1 MRLSKPTRAFTLV
14 EVLTVLALIALMGGM
29 VVTAVQ
35 GVTQSAREA
44 RTKSIIQTIDSVLM
58 QQYEAYKYRALP
70 LDVPDMF
77 RSANYATSPTSGDAE
92 VGFEVLSTEAAR
104 VRLMMIRD
112 LMRMEMPDRL
122 SDISSAPALLRAA
135 ASPVVVQG
143 ATGQVVATRDSLA
156 DRRMFP
162 VRWYDSTATFASGID
177 NVPSKLAAYRDRIP
191 SAFNFTAPDAL
202 QNQGAECLYMIMA
215 TSYVGGTP
223 AIDAIPEPNIGD
235 TDGDGLL
242 EILDGWGQPLGF
254 VRWPVGFFDFE
265 LSINTGIPDDF
276 DLFRSDYAY
285 LDQATPPTSLAVPT
299 DVNAVPQGKTYPWSV
314 KPLVFSAGP
323 DGRFGIATNPWTTA
337 AEVADFSYQASTW
350 FWPVSAAW
358 YSTELPGRNLGVG
371 ATTYNQH
378 PFPDPYLR
386 RFIAANQ
393 SSGVFAGLLP
403 GQLLQTT
410 TASTE
415 IADNISNYQLQ
426 VEQ

>member
-1 MRLSKPTRAFTLV
+1 MRFSKPTRAFTLV
-14 EVLTVLALIALMGGM
+14 EVLTVMVLIALMGGM
-29 VVTAVQ
+29 IVTAVQ
-35 GVTQSAREA
+35 GVTQTAREA

-58 QQYEAYKYRALP
+58 QQYESYKYRALP

-77 RSANYATSPTSGDAE
+77 QSANFSTSPTSGNAE

-104 VRLMMIRD
+104 VRLMMVRD

-135 ASPVVVQG
+135 ASPVVIQG
-143 ATGQVVATRDSLA
+143 ATGQVVATRDNLA

-162 VRWYDSTATFASGID
+162 VRWYDSAATFASGID

-191 SAFNFTAPDAL
+191 STFNFTAPLSL

-254 VRWPVGFFDFE
+254 VRWPAGYFDFE
-265 LSINTGIPDDF
+265 LSVNTGIPDDF

-285 LDQATPPTSLAVPT
+285 LDQGTPPTSLAVPT
-299 DVNAVPQGKTYPWSV
+299 DVNASPRIKTFPWSM
-314 KPLVFSAGP
+314 KPLVFSVGP
-323 DGRFGIATNPWTTA
+323 DGLSGIATNPWTTA
-337 AEVADFSYQASTW
+337 AEDPDFSYQASSW

-358 YSTELPGRNLGVG
+358 YGTELPGRDLGVG
-371 ATTYNQH
+371 TTYSQH

-393 SSGVFAGLLP
+393 SGGNFVGLLP
-403 GQLLQTT
+403 GQLLQTP
-410 TASTE
+410 TAAAE
-415 IADNISNYQLQ
+415 VADNLSNYQLQ